1 LEEWKQ
7 TGKKLGEVA
16 KATAGWDDARGVT
29 VVQRRKEE
37 ASDYRYF
44 PEPDLVPVLVGEDWV
59 QSVRESLGE
68 LPADRRNRIKIEYTI
83 SDYDAGVIIEQG
95 SAFADYF
102 EELCRTS
109 GSPKMASNWLQQ
121 DVLRTM
127 NDRKCHIGEFP
138 ISAAA
143 LGGLIAKVHAG
154 QINTHSARE
163 VFSEMLAT
171 GKPADVII
179 AAKGFQQISNE
190 EELRKIVASVLDL
203 NPQAI
208 ADFKKGKKPEQ
219 VAGFIRGQV
228 MKQTRGQANSSLV
241 QQLVGDELAKRAS
254 SG

>member
-1 LEEWKQ
+1 M
-7 TGKKLGEVA
+7 
-16 KATAGWDDARGVT
+16 
-29 VVQRRKEE
+29 
-37 ASDYRYF
+37 
-44 PEPDLVPVLVGEDWV
+44 PVLVSEDWV

-68 LPADRRNRIKIEYTI
+68 LPAVRRNRLKIEYTI
-83 SDYDAGVIIEQG
+83 NDYDAGVIIEQS

-127 NDRKCHIGEFP
+127 NDRKCHIGGFP
-138 ISAAA
+138 ISATA
-143 LGGLIAKVHAG
+143 LGSLIAKVAAG

-163 VFSEMLAT
+163 VFAEMLAT
-171 GKPADVII
+171 GQSADAII

-190 EELRKIVASVLDL
+190 DELRKIVASVLDS

-208 ADFKKGKKPEQ
+208 VDFKKGKKPEQ

-241 QQLVGDELAKRAS
+241 QQLVAEELANRVGSA
-254 SG
+254 